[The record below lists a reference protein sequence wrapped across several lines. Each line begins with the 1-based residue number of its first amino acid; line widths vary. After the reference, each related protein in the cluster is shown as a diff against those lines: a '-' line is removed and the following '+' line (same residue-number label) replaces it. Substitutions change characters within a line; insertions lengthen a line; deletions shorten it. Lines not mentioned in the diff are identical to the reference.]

1 VLRRLFM
8 KKRKIT
14 VLSSFCL
21 FVIGISLMF
30 LLPSTVLA
38 KSEGK
43 VVNVKLTTA
52 LKLLKQKKRKITYV
66 LYASRYCIHCQKMKK
81 IYRQAIAKHPNKE
94 IFKVDLANEPNSSY
108 KKLKGLHVNAIPT
121 LIKYNG
127 THEVTR
133 LVGESKISVVDKF
146 LQ

>member
-1 VLRRLFM
+1 M
-8 KKRKIT
+8 
-14 VLSSFCL
+14 
-21 FVIGISLMF
+21 
-30 LLPSTVLA
+30 LA

-108 KKLKGLHVNAIPT
+108 KELKGLHVNAIPT